1 MSKKKPVKM
10 SKNDAV
16 DIIVKHKAN
25 NMIKGSEGYEDHIKT
40 VLKIRHIKASKEAA
54 EAFKMGAVDAMIY
67 DVAPTL
73 GFRASYTKRIKLL
86 NEIFTNSI

>member
-10 SKNDAV
+10 SKKDAV

-40 VLKIRHIKASKEAA
+40 VLKIRHIKASKEAV

-73 GFRASYTKRIKLL
+73 GFTKSYSKRIEMLKKV
-86 NEIFTNSI
+86 FS